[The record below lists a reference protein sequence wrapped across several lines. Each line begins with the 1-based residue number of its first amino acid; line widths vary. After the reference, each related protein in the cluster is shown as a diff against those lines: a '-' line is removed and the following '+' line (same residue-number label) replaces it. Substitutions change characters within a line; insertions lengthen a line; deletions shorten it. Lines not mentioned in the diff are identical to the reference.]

1 MSGLHKLV
9 YQMVSNPTVMNDVAQ
24 NPSLIAR
31 KFDLSPSEI
40 RVLSTFS
47 NNGQLALQP
56 LLSQQTLQRA
66 TANLMESLW
75 IPPGWP

>member
-9 YQMVSNPTVMNDVAQ
+9 YQMVSNPTVMEDVTH
-24 NPSLIAR
+24 NPSAIAQ
-31 KFDLSPSEI
+31 KFELSPAEI

-47 NNGQLALQP
+47 SNGQLALQP
-56 LLSQQTLQRA
+56 LLSPQTLQRA
-66 TANLMESLW
+66 TTNLIESLW